1 MDNRAIGRKMSELRG
16 KLGMT
21 TTELARRVS
30 LSQAQVSRLENGKQG
45 FRSDTLLRIA
55 RALDVQPYT
64 IYMPE
69 KATQLEG
76 AARRI
81 GGTLRRAL
89 KDPQFVSLMEV
100 IAEVRRKEPA
110 KFQVVEKVIGVVLG
124 DD

>member
-1 MDNRAIGRKMSELRG
+1 MDAKQLGIRIGALRKERG
-16 KLGMT
+16 LTMRQ
-21 TTELARRVS
+21 LAERTGVS
-30 LSQAQVSRLENGKQG
+30 HGQISRLENGKQG

-55 RALDVQPYT
+55 RALDVQPYA

-69 KATQLEG
+69 KAAQIEG

-110 KFQVVEKVIGVVLG
+110 KFRVVEKVIGIVLG